1 MRIEA
6 NVVQREYGDHNQQY
20 KKYFLPES
28 ISFSTFNLTG
38 RTEMNVILEK
48 RFENMG
54 VDVSQLKT
62 DVSLLKTDVT
72 QLKTDVTQLKS
83 DVIELKTD
91 VKQLKTDVI
100 ELKSDVTELK
110 TDVKQLKT
118 DVIELK
124 SDVADLKT
132 DVTELKIDVGIIKNT
147 YATKADI
154 ESVKVLIHTE
164 IASVNKEMASIHKTL
179 LEKITSQTK
188 WMVTMMFGFS
198 GIIIAAMKLMLP
210 S

>member
-1 MRIEA
+1 YWLFKNNEYKFSVKTQNRKRIFRRWYMRIEDNA
-6 NVVQREYGDHNQQY
+6 VQREYGDYNQQY

-62 DVSLLKTDVT
+62 DVSLLKI
-72 QLKTDVTQLKS
+72 DVTQLKS

-100 ELKSDVTELK
+100 ELKSDVA
-110 TDVKQLKT
+110 
-118 DVIELK
+118 ELK
-124 SDVADLKT
+124 S